1 MTQIWDSWLKK
12 AYDIETVP
20 EGKKAGLADL
30 TAELFEP
37 FIGQTITFER
47 PAANGGTPLEPAR
60 MQLLEVKRGPKS
72 PALRREPFSLF
83 LVMKD
88 QPPLGTGLHRLT
100 HLECES
106 ADLLVTRVTAPKY
119 EAADPMGMFYEVVF
133 G

>member
-1 MTQIWDSWLKK
+1 M
-12 AYDIETVP
+12 P
-20 EGKKAGLADL
+20 EGKKTGLADL

-37 FIGQTITFER
+37 FIGQAITFER
-47 PAANGGTPLEPAR
+47 PAANGEAPLEPAR
-60 MQLLEVKRGPKS
+60 MQLLEVKRGHNS

-88 QPPLGTGLHRLT
+88 QPPLGPGLHRLAHST
-100 HLECES
+100 CES

-119 EAADPMGMFYEVVF
+119 EAADPTGMFYEVIF